1 LKDLDFFFYGDNH
14 YEHFHTVL
22 KQTLEALKE
31 FKPHCKFLMLFKPL
45 FNVFEVIC
53 ITDPSDFIH
62 DDYILDNF
70 THYQFKSLHRYDKYT
85 IIDPLKGKI
94 YRKKGWKTNDVTN
107 QVQKKFEKL
116 RKLEEAGEITD
127 AQRKIYEED
136 FVTIK
141 DLESPDFSN
150 YFEDNDATGIRM
162 NYRIQFILSKFAKHE
177 DIFKSFDMYPCM
189 VSYDG
194 EQTRF
199 IKDSYL
205 AYKYMINMANEAKYS
220 TLFSHRLCKYFDYGF
235 KIGMPD
241 LDLDALKHKT
251 YFKIPNEKAFSFKL
265 VGIHNNVVTV
275 EHNSHMVDKINSIIK
290 LEKKASADKD
300 VLYKSSLF
308 CSLISILRYV
318 KINKI
323 NYIFSKD
330 VLLPDPK
337 TGFLKFR
344 ESEIKV
350 EFIDKINSRI
360 DGHDFYG
367 KFRKTKEKEETLV
380 NQPVNQSVN
389 RPVSH
394 QTMTQSLNSAVG
406 TSSEE
411 EDSDDDSY

>member
-1 LKDLDFFFYGDNH
+1 
-14 YEHFHTVL
+14 
-22 KQTLEALKE
+22 
-31 FKPHCKFLMLFKPL
+31 
-45 FNVFEVIC
+45 
-53 ITDPSDFIH
+53 
-62 DDYILDNF
+62 
-70 THYQFKSLHRYDKYT
+70 
-85 IIDPLKGKI
+85 
-94 YRKKGWKTNDVTN
+94 
-107 QVQKKFEKL
+107 
-116 RKLEEAGEITD
+116 
-127 AQRKIYEED
+127 
-136 FVTIK
+136 
-141 DLESPDFSN
+141 
-150 YFEDNDATGIRM
+150 
-162 NYRIQFILSKFAKHE
+162 
-177 DIFKSFDMYPCM
+177 M